1 MEFSDY
7 ICYKSENV
15 KKNKSGLA
23 VRKMKNKNWNSF
35 LGTFLCALVV
45 SCNTI
50 ASIILLGW

>member
-23 VRKMKNKNWNSF
+23 VRKMKDKNWNSF